1 MGRMSLDSGL
11 TGAKTDSVFLKM
23 NKNSDM
29 QTQDMVQT
37 RAVRYGPKKTIMIFF
52 FFRFRF

>member
-1 MGRMSLDSGL
+1 MMCSFGQLRKLVTKERPVGRMSLDPGL

-29 QTQDMVQT
+29 QTQDMV
-37 RAVRYGPKKTIMIFF
+37 KTCNN
-52 FFRFRF
+52 